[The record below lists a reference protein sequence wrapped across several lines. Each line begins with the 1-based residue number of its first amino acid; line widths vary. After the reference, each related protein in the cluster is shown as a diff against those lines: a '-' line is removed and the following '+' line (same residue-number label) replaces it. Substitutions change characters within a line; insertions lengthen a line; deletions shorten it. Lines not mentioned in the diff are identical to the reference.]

1 MILVAR
7 SMVST
12 TSDGVD
18 HNYCMTFGTIALLI
32 YFALV
37 ACGFVY
43 MIKKDFFDDA

>member
-7 SMVST
+7 SVVLT
-12 TSDGVD
+12 NSDGVD
-18 HNYCMTFGTIALLI
+18 HNYCMTFGTITLLI

-37 ACGFVY
+37 GVGFVY